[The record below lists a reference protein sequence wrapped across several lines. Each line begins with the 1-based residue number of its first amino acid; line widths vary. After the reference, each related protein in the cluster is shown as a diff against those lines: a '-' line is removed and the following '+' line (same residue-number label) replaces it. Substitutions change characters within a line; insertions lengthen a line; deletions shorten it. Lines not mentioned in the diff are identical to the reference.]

1 MYGVWKDCA
10 LKSGLSEPSEKH
22 GLHLQSGNAAGNYV
36 SKWGLE
42 HEMTKGHVKKGKQES
57 RTPFDILR
65 SYEETKKKKKL
76 IYSGSIISLL
86 KAHAS

>member
-22 GLHLQSGNAAGNYV
+22 GLHLQAGNAAGNYV

-42 HEMTKGHVKKGKQES
+42 HEMTKGHVKRVS
-57 RTPFDILR
+57 RKVELR
-65 SYEETKKKKKL
+65 LTSYAVMRKRKKKKKL
-76 IYSGSIISLL
+76 IYLGSIISLL
-86 KAHAS
+86 KGHAS